1 MIGSVEVRSGDLVL
15 GGDEGLV
22 VATEEEVMAVIDAA
36 EAIQLGGEAPLCGDS
51 GRFFIVWLHRL

>member
-1 MIGSVEVRSGDLVL
+1 
-15 GGDEGLV
+15 
-22 VATEEEVMAVIDAA
+22 VMAVIDAA